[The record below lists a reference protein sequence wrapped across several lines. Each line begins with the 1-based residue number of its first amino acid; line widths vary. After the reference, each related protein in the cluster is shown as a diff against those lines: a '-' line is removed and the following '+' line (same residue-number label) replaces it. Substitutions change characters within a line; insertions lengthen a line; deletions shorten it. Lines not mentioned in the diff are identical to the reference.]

1 MRFSGRVLLASAMVV
16 SACGGSEKKATA
28 DTAAVATPAAADTAA
43 AAPAGGAAPAAPAAA
58 PAAPGKTVEVQ
69 MINDAKGTRFEPA
82 EVTIKSGDA
91 VKWVFKEGA
100 GPHNI
105 AFDSATAP
113 AAVKTKLG
121 ADMPNQ
127 MAPLQSNFMMAPGD
141 NYTVSFA
148 GIPAGSYYY
157 YCLPHSATGMH
168 GKVVVQ

>member
-16 SACGGSEKKATA
+16 SACGGGDKKATA
-28 DTAAVATPAAADTAA
+28 DTAAAAATPAADTAA
-43 AAPAGGAAPAAPAAA
+43 AAPAGGAAPAAA

-69 MINDAKGTRFEPA
+69 IINNAKGTRFDPA
-82 EVTIKSGDA
+82 EVTIKSGNA

-100 GPHNI
+100 GPHNV

-113 AAVKTKLG
+113 AAVKAKLT

-141 NYTVSFA
+141 NYTVTFA
-148 GIPAGSYYY
+148 GVPPRARTTTTACRIRRPA
-157 YCLPHSATGMH
+157 CME
-168 GKVVVQ
+168 K